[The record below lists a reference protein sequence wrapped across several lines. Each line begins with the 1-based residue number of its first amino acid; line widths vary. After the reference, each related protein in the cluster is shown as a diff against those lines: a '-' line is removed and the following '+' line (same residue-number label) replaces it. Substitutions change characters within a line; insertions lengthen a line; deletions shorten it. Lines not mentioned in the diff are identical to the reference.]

1 MEIPL
6 QNRLKKRAHAQVALL
21 QDEVADLV
29 YSIFPKIAFHG
40 GTCIWRCYGGN
51 RFSEDLDFYLPRKDF
66 SAEKLR
72 ESLASR
78 ALSLDKLK
86 MTESLLFSKISSNE
100 AQVRLEINFSAAKKP
115 VVRTYEKAD
124 GSRMDV
130 LALSAEE
137 LMLEKIAAYQN
148 RRLIRDIYDIY
159 YLSGIAKEDRRVT
172 DEMHTLLQNPPKPL
186 DEKNLRAIVYTGA
199 VPSFAQ
205 MLEVLRGRFA

>member
-6 QNRLKKRAHAQVALL
+6 QNRLRRRAHAQIALL
-21 QDEVADLV
+21 QDEVADLA
-29 YSIFPKIAFHG
+29 YSIFPRITFHG

-66 SAEKLR
+66 SAEKLS
-72 ESLASR
+72 ESLSSR
-78 ALSLDKLK
+78 ALALDKLK
-86 MTESLLFSKISSNE
+86 MTENLLFSKISSNE
-100 AQVRLEINFSAAKKP
+100 AQVRLEINFSAAKRP

-124 GSRMDV
+124 GSHMDV

-137 LMLEKIAAYQN
+137 LLLEKIAAYRN

-159 YLSGIAKEDRRVT
+159 HLSGIAKEDGKAT
-172 DEMHTLLQNPPKPL
+172 DGMQMLLQNPPKPL
-186 DEKNLRAIVYTGA
+186 DEKDLRAIVYAGA

>member
-6 QNRLKKRAHAQVALL
+6 LHRLRKRAHAQVALL
-21 QDEVADLV
+21 QDEVADLA
-29 YSIFPKIAFHG
+29 YSIFPKITLHG

-51 RFSEDLDFYLPRKDF
+51 RFSEDLDFYLPKKEF
-66 SAEKLR
+66 GAEKLR
-72 ESLASR
+72 ESLSSR

-86 MTESLLFSKISSNE
+86 MTENLLFSKISSNE
-100 AQVRLEINFSAAKKP
+100 AQVRLEINFSATKNP

-124 GSRMDV
+124 GSLMDV

-137 LMLEKIAAYQN
+137 LMLEKIAAYKS

-159 YLSGIAKEDRRVT
+159 HLSRIAKEDGEVT
-172 DEMHTLLQNPPKPL
+172 NEMRMLLQNPPKPL
-186 DEKNLRAIVYTGA
+186 DERNLRTIVYAGV

-205 MLEVLRGRFA
+205 MIEALRGRFA